1 MLASLKRLFLR
12 LFSRPSLAP
21 IFIGIRKIGG
31 YGLNYNAA
39 ALLDVES
46 SGEGK
51 ALDYMLSKLPRGQRL
66 TLFDV
71 GASVGDY
78 IEAFIRR
85 CPSTYSI
92 SAFEPTTANQA
103 ILKNKFGANSSVLVF
118 PYGLSDS
125 SKEATIYYP
134 WSGGNASLSLK
145 TMEQQIDSSTFEKE
159 VVCLETLDKHL
170 ELYPC
175 ERIHI
180 LKVDVEGHEMC
191 VFRGGQHMLNSLQ
204 INFIQFEFGNGS
216 LQAST
221 TFCDFW
227 DAFHNSYNFY
237 LILNNGLLP
246 VDRYGLD
253 WENYHTAN
261 FLLELKTC
269 FLSQ

>member
-92 SAFEPTTANQA
+92 SAFEPTTE
-103 ILKNKFGANSSVLVF
+103 
-118 PYGLSDS
+118 GL
-125 SKEATIYYP
+125 
-134 WSGGNASLSLK
+134 
-145 TMEQQIDSSTFEKE
+145 
-159 VVCLETLDKHL
+159 
-170 ELYPC
+170 
-175 ERIHI
+175 
-180 LKVDVEGHEMC
+180 
-191 VFRGGQHMLNSLQ
+191 
-204 INFIQFEFGNGS
+204 
-216 LQAST
+216 
-221 TFCDFW
+221 
-227 DAFHNSYNFY
+227 
-237 LILNNGLLP
+237 
-246 VDRYGLD
+246 
-253 WENYHTAN
+253 
-261 FLLELKTC
+261 
-269 FLSQ
+269 